1 MSVYTE
7 TIKSACPAVSL
18 SFCFGGIHLE
28 SNFSNIIYLQV
39 SRLIDWL
46 DRVERHIGNISA
58 MFLEDLVF
66 KWSLLDEV
74 PLTGKEMCS
83 YIQNSHTC
91 ITLYCD
97 FYLKDIDWSVIWY
110 AFNLKYW
117 HSPQRNLL
125 LLSLFRHFVE

>member
-39 SRLIDWL
+39 SRLIDWM
-46 DRVERHIGNISA
+46 EFNSISA
-58 MFLEDLVF
+58 IFQPCFSQDLVY

-74 PLTGKEMCS
+74 PLTGKETCS

>member
-1 MSVYTE
+1 MSVYAE

-39 SRLIDWL
+39 SRFIDW
-46 DRVERHIGNISA
+46 VEFNAKSA
-58 MFLEDLVF
+58 IFQPCFSEDLVF

-97 FYLKDIDWSVIWY
+97 FYLKDISKW
-110 AFNLKYW
+110 FNLRLIRDMK
-117 HSPQRNLL
+117 R
-125 LLSLFRHFVE
+125 F